1 MTLVTQFEAAR
12 TESPWTL
19 ADGFA
24 RPYLPA
30 GTNHHPEQMKPAK
43 PHRALTLIL
52 GMLMLAPVHAQAMSP
67 IRDHLNTGRA
77 GERDHAYPLMRCGAL
92 YLSSLKA
99 SDADL
104 PPEKAEHILQTA
116 MKMVAIATSFR
127 MKQGDDATATA
138 NGVMDEVERMVAAYA
153 GESAASS
160 KTSLLAQ
167 DFKYCRNFAEPFARN
182 YSMDPPQGA
191 PRPVPR
197 ETPHPEPL
205 PPPDEPA
212 IRPGDVPGAPLPH

>member
-1 MTLVTQFEAAR
+1 MRATGPNRTL
-12 TESPWTL
+12 PI
-19 ADGFA
+19 
-24 RPYLPA
+24 
-30 GTNHHPEQMKPAK
+30 
-43 PHRALTLIL
+43 IL
-52 GMLMLAPVHAQAMSP
+52 GLLLAAGPAQAMAP

-92 YLSSLKA
+92 YMSSLKA
-99 SDADL
+99 QEADV
-104 PPEKAEHILQTA
+104 PPEKAGHILQTA
-116 MKMVAIATSFR
+116 MKMIAIATSFR
-127 MKQGDDATATA
+127 MTPGDDAAATA

-153 GESAASS
+153 GESAAAS

-182 YSMDPPQGA
+182 YNMDPPQGA

-197 ETPHPEPL
+197 ETPLPD
-205 PPPDEPA
+205 PPPPSDEPE